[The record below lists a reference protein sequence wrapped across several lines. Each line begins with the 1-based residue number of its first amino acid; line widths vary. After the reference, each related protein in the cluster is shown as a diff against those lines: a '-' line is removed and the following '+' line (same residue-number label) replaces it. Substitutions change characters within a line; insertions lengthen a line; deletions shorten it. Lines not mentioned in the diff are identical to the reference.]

1 MQLRPHAPNPGG
13 CGEAFLAPQ
22 GAFRERLLRLTR
34 EDFRVQST
42 IDRTGLRPG
51 IAAADR

>member
-1 MQLRPHAPNPGG
+1 MQLRPHAPNPGIRS
-13 CGEAFLAPQ
+13 EAFLAPW

-34 EDFRVQST
+34 EDFRVQSI

-51 IAAADR
+51 ISAADR